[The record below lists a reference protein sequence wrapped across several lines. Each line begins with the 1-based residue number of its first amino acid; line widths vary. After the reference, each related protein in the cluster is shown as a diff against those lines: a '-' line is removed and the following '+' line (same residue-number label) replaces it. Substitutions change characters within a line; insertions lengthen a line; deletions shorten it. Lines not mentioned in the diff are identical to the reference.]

1 MEQGMTNLIHR
12 THHRVKVYNKN
23 MEHVGYTIK
32 GRQNIILRGADPI
45 TKGGFAQV
53 PVVVLQDRRLSNASK
68 LVYAMMLYYAWHKSY
83 CFPGQERLGK
93 DIGKDART
101 VRRAVSDLSKN
112 GFLEVKRRGLTKTNI
127 YYLYI
132 TPRHK

>member
-1 MEQGMTNLIHR
+1 M
-12 THHRVKVYNKN
+12 
-23 MEHVGYTIK
+23 
-32 GRQNIILRGADPI
+32 
-45 TKGGFAQV
+45 
-53 PVVVLQDRRLSNASK
+53 PVVVLQDRRLGNASK

-83 CFPGQERLGK
+83 CFPGQTRLGK

-112 GFLEVKRRGLTKTNI
+112 GFLEARRRGLTKTNI

-132 TPRHK
+132 TPRKK

>member
-1 MEQGMTNLIHR
+1 MYRIGN
-12 THHRVKVYNKN
+12 
-23 MEHVGYTIK
+23 TIK
-32 GRQNIILRGADPI
+32 DRQNIILRGADPI

-53 PVVVLQDRRLSNASK
+53 PVVVLQDRRLSDTSK
-68 LVYAMMLYYAWHKSY
+68 LVYAMMLYYSWHKSY
-83 CFPGQERLGK
+83 CFPGQARLGK

-132 TPRHK
+132 TPRKK